1 MCVLRFQPRWHFTPT
16 LHRCMWIKESGS
28 NIEGKVLKELAELS
42 CWKVMITL
50 EEGNLAS
57 ADRKYVMQ
65 FQHRV
70 A

>member
-1 MCVLRFQPRWHFTPT
+1 
-16 LHRCMWIKESGS
+16 MWIKESGS
-28 NIEGKVLKELAELS
+28 NIEGKAAKELAELS

>member
-1 MCVLRFQPRWHFTPT
+1 
-16 LHRCMWIKESGS
+16 MWIKESGS